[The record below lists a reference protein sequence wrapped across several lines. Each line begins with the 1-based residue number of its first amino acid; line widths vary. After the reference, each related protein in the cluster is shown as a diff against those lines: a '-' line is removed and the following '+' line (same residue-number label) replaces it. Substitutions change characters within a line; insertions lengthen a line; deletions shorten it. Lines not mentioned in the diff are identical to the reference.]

1 MVVKVVVLKVVLI
14 RMVMFESV
22 RWCEKENEQ
31 RF

>member
-22 RWCEKENEQ
+22 RSCEKESE
-31 RF
+31 